1 MTTKPF
7 RIGFANQTER
17 SPFAVAVRESLEKA
31 VAQREGIELLV
42 RDNDLNDERAIANA
56 EYFAEQAVDLAI
68 FFHINERIGLQLRS
82 IMVRF
87 PVLTIDIPF
96 PMCPHFGVNNQQ
108 SGEILGTA
116 LAEWI
121 KRYWGGQVDKVLALI
136 DPRVLQSVRD
146 RTEVA
151 TKTLVEALDLPEDDV
166 FIVDCG
172 NTQETTIKNSVPV
185 LNSWAQYERIAVVAF
200 NADSTFGFIEASQQ
214 VGCVDKVAIVGHI
227 ADSALLNEI
236 QKPDTRVVAVSHY
249 DPSNY
254 GEELMRLVDDFRQG
268 KRLPSRTLMDVDL
281 HKSAIYG

>member
-1 MTTKPF
+1 MTNELF
-7 RIGFANQTER
+7 RIGFANLLEQ
-17 SPFAVAVRESLEKA
+17 SQFSVSVRESLEKA
-31 VAQREGIELLV
+31 VAQREGVELIV
-42 RDNDLNDERAIANA
+42 RDNDLNDARAIANA
-56 EYFAEQAVDLAI
+56 EHFAEQEVDLAI

-108 SGEILGTA
+108 SGEILGMA

-146 RTEVA
+146 RTEVS
-151 TKTLVEALDLPEDDV
+151 TKMLDEALDLPEDAV
-166 FIVDCG
+166 FILDCG
-172 NTQETTIKNSVPV
+172 NTREITIKNSIPV
-185 LNSWAQYERIAVVAF
+185 LNSWAQYEHIAVVTF

-214 VGCVDKVAIVGHI
+214 VGCLDKVAIVGHI

-236 QKPDTRVVAVSHY
+236 QKPDTRIVAVSHY
-249 DPSNY
+249 DPANY
-254 GEELMRLVDDFRQG
+254 GEQLMRLVDDFRQG
-268 KRLPSRTLMDVDL
+268 KRLPSRTLMDVEL
-281 HKSAIYG
+281 HKSPIYE